1 VNSMLKVI
9 FDAAVG
15 AASVVLADQIKQR
28 APQIIDYAVKHAP
41 VVLAKL
47 KTKFHHH
54 PKPQQ

>member
-1 VNSMLKVI
+1 MLKVI